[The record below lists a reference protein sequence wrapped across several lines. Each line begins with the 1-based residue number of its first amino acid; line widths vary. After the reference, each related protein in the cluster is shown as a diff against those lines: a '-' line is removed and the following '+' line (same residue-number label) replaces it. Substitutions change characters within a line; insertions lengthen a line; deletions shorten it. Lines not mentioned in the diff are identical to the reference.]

1 MIVGPLA
8 AFVLFFREGIE
19 ASLIVSML
27 LAATRQTGLSRQA
40 RSIWIGV
47 GGALFASL
55 VGGVVVYATIRAY
68 DGSMFQ
74 TVFETVTYLLAVVLL
89 TATTFWMQAHSR
101 TLRKD
106 LAASMS
112 MAAGSAF
119 ALGALAFS
127 TVGREG
133 LETVVFAL
141 ALALQTSG
149 WQIWPGILAGLAAAL
164 ALSWLIYH
172 LGYRLNYRLFFRVLG
187 MLLLLFA
194 AGLLSDAVQN
204 VQELGLLHVGT
215 QPLWDTTGMLP
226 EDGMVGDLLHTFL
239 GYAQS
244 PSALQV
250 LVYVGFLSLTGTL
263 FWRKTRQPTASAVT
277 PERTPRS
284 AGACLENGVD
294 SSPGSRSV
302 VSNAS

>member
-1 MIVGPLA
+1 
-8 AFVLFFREGIE
+8 
-19 ASLIVSML
+19 
-27 LAATRQTGLSRQA
+27 
-40 RSIWIGV
+40 
-47 GGALFASL
+47 
-55 VGGVVVYATIRAY
+55 VGGVIVYATIRVY
-68 DGSMFQ
+68 NGSMFQ

-101 TLRKD
+101 TLRKE

-112 MAAGSAF
+112 RAAGSAF

-133 LETVVFAL
+133 LETMVFAL
-141 ALALQTSG
+141 ALSLQTGG
-149 WQIWPGILAGLAAAL
+149 WQLLPGALAGLAAAL
-164 ALSWLIYH
+164 ALSWLIYR

-215 QPLWDTTGMLP
+215 QSLWDTTGMLP
-226 EDGMVGDLLHTFL
+226 ENSVVGDLLHTFL

-244 PSALQV
+244 PSALQI
-250 LVYVGFLSLTGTL
+250 LAYMGFLSLTGTL
-263 FWRKTRQPTASAVT
+263 FWRKTRQPTAPALT
-277 PERTPRS
+277 PERRPPS
-284 AGACLENGVD
+284 AAARPENEVE